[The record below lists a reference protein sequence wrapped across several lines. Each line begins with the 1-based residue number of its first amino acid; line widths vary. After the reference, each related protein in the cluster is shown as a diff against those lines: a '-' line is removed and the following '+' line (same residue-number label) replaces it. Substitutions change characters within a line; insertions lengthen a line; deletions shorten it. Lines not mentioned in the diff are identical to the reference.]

1 MDKTLSDKEILSSV
15 HAILT
20 SCANALEALP
30 TPASP
35 ILDKILE
42 EIWVQID
49 DLLSANP
56 RQKKE
61 PTS

>member
-1 MDKTLSDKEILSSV
+1 MDKPLSDEEILSSV

-30 TPASP
+30 APASP
-35 ILDKILE
+35 ILDKVLE

-49 DLLSANP
+49 DLLSANAS
-56 RQKKE
+56 QNKE
-61 PTS
+61 LSS